1 MMASYGAC
9 PTGVI
14 DCDGECKGFECLY
27 CGVNTMHNNE
37 YYMLNDDLWLE
48 VTASAGT
55 NGEGMACIGCVEEQL
70 GRRLTRKDFNLRA
83 PLNNFYTWQSER
95 LQDRVESNPNSYIIK
110 IG

>member
-1 MMASYGAC
+1 MPFYDKC
-9 PTGVI
+9 PTNTE
-14 DCDGECKGFECLY
+14 DCIGGCKGFECLY

-48 VTASAGT
+48 VTASTGT
-55 NGEGMACIGCVEEQL
+55 NGEGMACIGCVEERL
-70 GRRLTRKDFNLRA
+70 GRRLTRKDFNLRV